1 MAGIV
6 AVVTGLLFG
15 AGLAASG
22 MTNPEKVQ
30 GFLDLTGVWDPSLM
44 FVMGGAVV
52 VTLISFR
59 FILKLSRP
67 VFSEQFHMPSS
78 TSIDTRLI
86 IGAALFGTGW
96 GLVGYCPGPSLG
108 GDCLSK
114 LRRNDFFSGDVCW
127 RIPWPGIAKAS
138 LMLNQKLAG
147 LGTPT
152 VL

>member
-67 VFSEQFHMPSS
+67 VFSEQFHLPSS
-78 TSIDTRLI
+78 TSIDNRLI

-96 GLVGYCPGPSLG
+96 GLVGYCPGPALAAIAYLNSDVMIFLVAMFVGAFLG
-108 GDCLSK
+108 QEL
-114 LRRNDFFSGDVCW
+114 
-127 RIPWPGIAKAS
+127 
-138 LMLNQKLAG
+138 LN
-147 LGTPT
+147 PR
-152 VL
+152 

>member
-96 GLVGYCPGPSLG
+96 GLVGYCPGPALAAIAYLNSDVMIFLVAMFVGAFLG
-108 GDCLSK
+108 QELLK
-114 LRRNDFFSGDVCW
+114 PR
-127 RIPWPGIAKAS
+127 
-138 LMLNQKLAG
+138 
-147 LGTPT
+147 
-152 VL
+152 

>member
-67 VFSEQFHMPSS
+67 VFSKQFHMPSS

-96 GLVGYCPGPSLG
+96 GLVGYCPGPALAAIAYLNSDVMIFLVAMFVGAFLG
-108 GDCLSK
+108 QELLK
-114 LRRNDFFSGDVCW
+114 PR
-127 RIPWPGIAKAS
+127 
-138 LMLNQKLAG
+138 
-147 LGTPT
+147 
-152 VL
+152 

>member
-44 FVMGGAVV
+44 YVMGGAVV

-96 GLVGYCPGPSLG
+96 GLVGYCPGPALAAIAYLNSDVMIFLVAMFVGAFLG
-108 GDCLSK
+108 QELLK
-114 LRRNDFFSGDVCW
+114 PR
-127 RIPWPGIAKAS
+127 
-138 LMLNQKLAG
+138 
-147 LGTPT
+147 
-152 VL
+152 

>member
-86 IGAALFGTGW
+86 SGAGLFGTGW
-96 GLVGYCPGPSLG
+96 GLVGYCPGPALAAIAYLNSDVMIFLVAMFVGAFLG
-108 GDCLSK
+108 QELLK
-114 LRRNDFFSGDVCW
+114 PR
-127 RIPWPGIAKAS
+127 
-138 LMLNQKLAG
+138 
-147 LGTPT
+147 
-152 VL
+152 

>member
-44 FVMGGAVV
+44 FVMVGAVV

-78 TSIDTRLI
+78 TAIDTRLI

-96 GLVGYCPGPSLG
+96 GLVGYCPGPALAAIAYLNSDVMIFLVAMFVGAFLG
-108 GDCLSK
+108 QELLK
-114 LRRNDFFSGDVCW
+114 PR
-127 RIPWPGIAKAS
+127 
-138 LMLNQKLAG
+138 
-147 LGTPT
+147 
-152 VL
+152 

>member
-1 MAGIV
+1 MAGII

-96 GLVGYCPGPSLG
+96 GLVGYCPGPALAAIAYLNSDVMIFLVAMFVGAFLG
-108 GDCLSK
+108 QELLK
-114 LRRNDFFSGDVCW
+114 PR
-127 RIPWPGIAKAS
+127 
-138 LMLNQKLAG
+138 
-147 LGTPT
+147 
-152 VL
+152 

>member
-6 AVVTGLLFG
+6 AVFTGLLFG

-78 TSIDTRLI
+78 TAIDTRLI

-96 GLVGYCPGPSLG
+96 GLVGYCPGPALAAIAYLNSDVMIFLVAMFVGAFLG
-108 GDCLSK
+108 QELLK
-114 LRRNDFFSGDVCW
+114 PR
-127 RIPWPGIAKAS
+127 
-138 LMLNQKLAG
+138 
-147 LGTPT
+147 
-152 VL
+152 

>member
-86 IGAALFGTGW
+86 IGAALFGAGW
-96 GLVGYCPGPSLG
+96 GLVGYCPGPALAAIAYLNSDVMIFLVAMFVGAFLG
-108 GDCLSK
+108 QELLK
-114 LRRNDFFSGDVCW
+114 PR
-127 RIPWPGIAKAS
+127 
-138 LMLNQKLAG
+138 
-147 LGTPT
+147 
-152 VL
+152 

>member
-52 VTLISFR
+52 VTCISFR

-96 GLVGYCPGPSLG
+96 GLVGYCPGPALAAIAYLNSDVMIFLVAMFVGAFLG
-108 GDCLSK
+108 QELLK
-114 LRRNDFFSGDVCW
+114 PR
-127 RIPWPGIAKAS
+127 
-138 LMLNQKLAG
+138 
-147 LGTPT
+147 
-152 VL
+152 

>member
-78 TSIDTRLI
+78 TAIDTRLI

-96 GLVGYCPGPSLG
+96 GLVGYCPGPALAATAYLNSDVMIFLVAMFVGAFLG
-108 GDCLSK
+108 QELLK
-114 LRRNDFFSGDVCW
+114 PR
-127 RIPWPGIAKAS
+127 
-138 LMLNQKLAG
+138 
-147 LGTPT
+147 
-152 VL
+152 

>member
-6 AVVTGLLFG
+6 AVLTGLLFG

-96 GLVGYCPGPSLG
+96 GLVGYCPGPALAAIAYLNSDVMIFLVAMFVGAFLG
-108 GDCLSK
+108 QELLK
-114 LRRNDFFSGDVCW
+114 PR
-127 RIPWPGIAKAS
+127 
-138 LMLNQKLAG
+138 
-147 LGTPT
+147 
-152 VL
+152 

>member
-78 TSIDTRLI
+78 TAIDTRLI

-96 GLVGYCPGPSLG
+96 GLVGYCPGPALAAIAYLNSDVMIFLVAMFVGAFLG
-108 GDCLSK
+108 QELLK
-114 LRRNDFFSGDVCW
+114 PR
-127 RIPWPGIAKAS
+127 
-138 LMLNQKLAG
+138 
-147 LGTPT
+147 
-152 VL
+152 

>member
-67 VFSEQFHMPSS
+67 VFSEQFHLPSS
-78 TSIDTRLI
+78 TSIDSRLI

-96 GLVGYCPGPSLG
+96 GLVGYCPGPALAAIAYLNSDVMIFLVAMFVGAFLG
-108 GDCLSK
+108 QELLK
-114 LRRNDFFSGDVCW
+114 PR
-127 RIPWPGIAKAS
+127 
-138 LMLNQKLAG
+138 
-147 LGTPT
+147 
-152 VL
+152 

>member
-96 GLVGYCPGPSLG
+96 GLGGLCPGPAISSLALLNINSIIFVFAMFIG
-108 GDCLSK
+108 FYLVK
-114 LRRNDFFSGDVCW
+114 FFNPIKTS
-127 RIPWPGIAKAS
+127 
-138 LMLNQKLAG
+138 
-147 LGTPT
+147 
-152 VL
+152 

>member
-1 MAGIV
+1 M
-6 AVVTGLLFG
+6 VTGLLFG

-78 TSIDTRLI
+78 TAIDTRLI

-96 GLVGYCPGPSLG
+96 GLVGYCPGPALAAIAYLNSDVMIFLVAMFVGAFLG
-108 GDCLSK
+108 QELLK
-114 LRRNDFFSGDVCW
+114 PR
-127 RIPWPGIAKAS
+127 
-138 LMLNQKLAG
+138 
-147 LGTPT
+147 
-152 VL
+152 

>member
-44 FVMGGAVV
+44 FVMVGAVV

-96 GLVGYCPGPSLG
+96 GLVGYCPGPALAAIAYLNSDVMIFLVAMFVGAFLG
-108 GDCLSK
+108 QELLK
-114 LRRNDFFSGDVCW
+114 PR
-127 RIPWPGIAKAS
+127 
-138 LMLNQKLAG
+138 
-147 LGTPT
+147 
-152 VL
+152 

>member
-1 MAGIV
+1 MAGII

-78 TSIDTRLI
+78 TAIDTRLI

-96 GLVGYCPGPSLG
+96 GLVGYCPGPALAAIAYLNSDVMIFLVAMFVGAFLG
-108 GDCLSK
+108 QELLK
-114 LRRNDFFSGDVCW
+114 PR
-127 RIPWPGIAKAS
+127 
-138 LMLNQKLAG
+138 
-147 LGTPT
+147 
-152 VL
+152 

>member
-67 VFSEQFHMPSS
+67 VFSEQFHLPSS
-78 TSIDTRLI
+78 TSIDNRLI

-96 GLVGYCPGPSLG
+96 GLVGYCPGPALAAIAYLNSDVMIFLVAMFVGAFLG
-108 GDCLSK
+108 QELLK
-114 LRRNDFFSGDVCW
+114 PR
-127 RIPWPGIAKAS
+127 
-138 LMLNQKLAG
+138 
-147 LGTPT
+147 
-152 VL
+152 

>member
-1 MAGIV
+1 MAVIV

-96 GLVGYCPGPSLG
+96 GLVGYCPGPALAAIAYLNSDVMIFLVAMFVGAFLG
-108 GDCLSK
+108 QELLK
-114 LRRNDFFSGDVCW
+114 PR
-127 RIPWPGIAKAS
+127 
-138 LMLNQKLAG
+138 
-147 LGTPT
+147 
-152 VL
+152 

>member
-59 FILKLSRP
+59 FILNLSRS

-78 TSIDTRLI
+78 TSIDTRFI

-96 GLVGYCPGPSLG
+96 GLVGYCPGPALAAIAYLNSDVMIFLVAMFVGAFLG
-108 GDCLSK
+108 QELLK
-114 LRRNDFFSGDVCW
+114 PR
-127 RIPWPGIAKAS
+127 
-138 LMLNQKLAG
+138 
-147 LGTPT
+147 
-152 VL
+152 

>member
-67 VFSEQFHMPSS
+67 VFSEQFHMPSG

-96 GLVGYCPGPSLG
+96 GLVGYCPGPALAAIAYLNSDVMIFLVAMFVGAFLG
-108 GDCLSK
+108 QELLK
-114 LRRNDFFSGDVCW
+114 PR
-127 RIPWPGIAKAS
+127 
-138 LMLNQKLAG
+138 
-147 LGTPT
+147 
-152 VL
+152 

>member
-78 TSIDTRLI
+78 TSIDNRLI

-96 GLVGYCPGPSLG
+96 GLVGYCPGPALAAIAYLNSDVMIFLVAMFVGAFLG
-108 GDCLSK
+108 QELLK
-114 LRRNDFFSGDVCW
+114 PR
-127 RIPWPGIAKAS
+127 
-138 LMLNQKLAG
+138 
-147 LGTPT
+147 
-152 VL
+152 

>member
-1 MAGIV
+1 MAGIG

-96 GLVGYCPGPSLG
+96 GLVGYCPGPALAAIAYLNSDVMIFLVAMFVGAFLG
-108 GDCLSK
+108 QELLK
-114 LRRNDFFSGDVCW
+114 PR
-127 RIPWPGIAKAS
+127 
-138 LMLNQKLAG
+138 
-147 LGTPT
+147 
-152 VL
+152 

>member
-44 FVMGGAVV
+44 LVMGGAVV

-67 VFSEQFHMPSS
+67 VFSEQFHIPSS

-96 GLVGYCPGPSLG
+96 GLVGYCPGPALAAIAYLNSDVMIFLVAMFVGAFLG
-108 GDCLSK
+108 QELLK
-114 LRRNDFFSGDVCW
+114 PR
-127 RIPWPGIAKAS
+127 
-138 LMLNQKLAG
+138 
-147 LGTPT
+147 
-152 VL
+152 

>member
-44 FVMGGAVV
+44 FGRGGAVV

-78 TSIDTRLI
+78 TAIDTRLI

-96 GLVGYCPGPSLG
+96 GLVGYCPGPALAAIAYLNSDVMIFLVAMFVGAFLG
-108 GDCLSK
+108 QELLK
-114 LRRNDFFSGDVCW
+114 PR
-127 RIPWPGIAKAS
+127 
-138 LMLNQKLAG
+138 
-147 LGTPT
+147 
-152 VL
+152 

>member
-6 AVVTGLLFG
+6 AVFTGLLFG

-86 IGAALFGTGW
+86 IGAALFGAGW
-96 GLVGYCPGPSLG
+96 GLVGYCPGPALAAIAYLNSDVMIFLVAMFVGAFLG
-108 GDCLSK
+108 QELLK
-114 LRRNDFFSGDVCW
+114 PR
-127 RIPWPGIAKAS
+127 
-138 LMLNQKLAG
+138 
-147 LGTPT
+147 
-152 VL
+152 

>member
-96 GLVGYCPGPSLG
+96 GLVGYCPGPALAAIAYLNSDVLIFLVAMFVGAFLG
-108 GDCLSK
+108 QELLK
-114 LRRNDFFSGDVCW
+114 PR
-127 RIPWPGIAKAS
+127 
-138 LMLNQKLAG
+138 
-147 LGTPT
+147 
-152 VL
+152 

>member
-67 VFSEQFHMPSS
+67 VFSEQFHLPSI

-96 GLVGYCPGPSLG
+96 GLVGYCPGPALAAIAYLNSDVMIFLVAMFVGAFLG
-108 GDCLSK
+108 QELLK
-114 LRRNDFFSGDVCW
+114 PR
-127 RIPWPGIAKAS
+127 
-138 LMLNQKLAG
+138 
-147 LGTPT
+147 
-152 VL
+152 

>member
-67 VFSEQFHMPSS
+67 VFSEQFHLPSS

-96 GLVGYCPGPSLG
+96 GLVGYCPGPALAAIAYLNSDVMIFLVAMFVGAFLG
-108 GDCLSK
+108 QELLK
-114 LRRNDFFSGDVCW
+114 PR
-127 RIPWPGIAKAS
+127 
-138 LMLNQKLAG
+138 
-147 LGTPT
+147 
-152 VL
+152 

>member
-30 GFLDLTGVWDPSLM
+30 GFLDLTGVWDPSLI

-96 GLVGYCPGPSLG
+96 GLVGYCPGPALAAIAYLNSDVMIFLVAMFVGAFLG
-108 GDCLSK
+108 QELLK
-114 LRRNDFFSGDVCW
+114 PR
-127 RIPWPGIAKAS
+127 
-138 LMLNQKLAG
+138 
-147 LGTPT
+147 
-152 VL
+152 

>member
-67 VFSEQFHMPSS
+67 YFSEQFHLPSS
-78 TSIDTRLI
+78 TSIDNRLI

-96 GLVGYCPGPSLG
+96 GLVGYCPGPALAAIAYLNSDVMIFLVAMFVGAFLG
-108 GDCLSK
+108 QELLK
-114 LRRNDFFSGDVCW
+114 PR
-127 RIPWPGIAKAS
+127 
-138 LMLNQKLAG
+138 
-147 LGTPT
+147 
-152 VL
+152 

>member
-67 VFSEQFHMPSS
+67 VFSEQFHLPSS

-86 IGAALFGTGW
+86 IGAALFGAGW
-96 GLVGYCPGPSLG
+96 GLVGYCPGPALAAIAYLNSDVMIFLVAMFVGAFLG
-108 GDCLSK
+108 QELLK
-114 LRRNDFFSGDVCW
+114 PR
-127 RIPWPGIAKAS
+127 
-138 LMLNQKLAG
+138 
-147 LGTPT
+147 
-152 VL
+152 

>member
-30 GFLDLTGVWDPSLM
+30 GFLDLTGVWDPSLI

-86 IGAALFGTGW
+86 IGAALFGIGW
-96 GLVGYCPGPSLG
+96 GLVGYCPGPALAAIAYLNSDVMIFLVAMFVGAFLG
-108 GDCLSK
+108 QELLK
-114 LRRNDFFSGDVCW
+114 PR
-127 RIPWPGIAKAS
+127 
-138 LMLNQKLAG
+138 
-147 LGTPT
+147 
-152 VL
+152 

>member
-44 FVMGGAVV
+44 LVMGGAVV

-96 GLVGYCPGPSLG
+96 GLVGYCPGPALAAIAYLNSDVMIFLVAMFVGAFLG
-108 GDCLSK
+108 QELLK
-114 LRRNDFFSGDVCW
+114 PR
-127 RIPWPGIAKAS
+127 
-138 LMLNQKLAG
+138 
-147 LGTPT
+147 
-152 VL
+152 

>member
-67 VFSEQFHMPSS
+67 VFSEQFHLPSS
-78 TSIDTRLI
+78 TSIDNRLI

-96 GLVGYCPGPSLG
+96 GLVGYCPGPALAAIAYLNSDVMIFLVSMFVGAFLG
-108 GDCLSK
+108 QELLK
-114 LRRNDFFSGDVCW
+114 PR
-127 RIPWPGIAKAS
+127 
-138 LMLNQKLAG
+138 
-147 LGTPT
+147 
-152 VL
+152 

>member
-96 GLVGYCPGPSLG
+96 GLGGLCPGPAISSLALLNINSIIFVFAMFIG
-108 GDCLSK
+108 FYLVKFFNLSK
-114 LRRNDFFSGDVCW
+114 TS
-127 RIPWPGIAKAS
+127 
-138 LMLNQKLAG
+138 
-147 LGTPT
+147 
-152 VL
+152 